1 MNRAH
6 PVQPEPLRDRPNRA
20 GRDGTAFRIAAWLRL
35 LIAAFVLLPGPAPS
49 DPADPPGGTTPQY
62 TEEEVKAAIL
72 VGFARTT
79 EWPAGTFPEGP
90 RTLVI
95 GLLGRDTL
103 GERARATFQSTAG
116 SSQNVRFTVITDDQS
131 ARECHVLFVPRSER
145 RRWREVAESF
155 KKAPVLIIGEADD
168 FLDQGGM
175 VNLVAQNG
183 KMKYEVD
190 LNATKGSSLRIPARV
205 LASALKV
212 RGRYD

>member
-1 MNRAH
+1 MNRA
-6 PVQPEPLRDRPNRA
+6 QPIQPDPLRRPIRA
-20 GRDGTAFRIAAWLRL
+20 GRRGAAFRLAAWLRWWVVPFAL
-35 LIAAFVLLPGPAPS
+35 LSAPAPS
-49 DPADPPGGTTPQY
+49 APAEAPAGTTAQY

-103 GERARATFQSTAG
+103 GERARATFQPTPG
-116 SSQNVRFTVITDDQS
+116 SSQTVRFTVINAERS

-145 RRWREVAESF
+145 RRWREVAESL
-155 KKAPVLIIGEADD
+155 KKAPVLVIGEADD

-175 VNLVAQNG
+175 VNLVVQNG

-190 LNATKGSSLRIPARV
+190 LNAAKDSGLRIPARV
-205 LASALKV
+205 LALALQV

>member
-1 MNRAH
+1 M
-6 PVQPEPLRDRPNRA
+6 
-20 GRDGTAFRIAAWLRL
+20 TWLRIL
-35 LIAAFVLLPGPAPS
+35 VATLALLPAPATS
-49 DPADPPGGTTPQY
+49 DPSEAATAAGPQY

-79 EWPAGTFPEGP
+79 EWPAGTFPDGP

-103 GERARATFQSTAG
+103 GERARAAFQPVAG
-116 SSQNVRFTVITDDQS
+116 SSQSVRFTVINSDQPAS
-131 ARECHVLFVPRSER
+131 GCHVLFVPRSER
-145 RRWREVAESF
+145 RRLREVIEPL
-155 KKAPVLIIGEADD
+155 KKAPVLIVGEADD

-175 VNLVAQNG
+175 VNLVARDG

-190 LNATKGSSLRIPARV
+190 LNATKESNLRIPARV